1 MLLHTDYLIAPI
13 MRNIAPTS
21 HKIIFHCWFS
31 GQFTNGLDW
40 EYRWNELV
48 FTYKKFTRDPGK
60 YKKKNKQNKIFR
72 R

>member
-13 MRNIAPTS
+13 MRNIAPAS
-21 HKIIFHCWFS
+21 HKIILHSWFP

-40 EYRWNELV
+40 EYRWNELA
-48 FTYKKFTRDPGK
+48 FTYKKVTRDPGK
-60 YKKKNKQNKIFR
+60 YKKKTKQNKIFR